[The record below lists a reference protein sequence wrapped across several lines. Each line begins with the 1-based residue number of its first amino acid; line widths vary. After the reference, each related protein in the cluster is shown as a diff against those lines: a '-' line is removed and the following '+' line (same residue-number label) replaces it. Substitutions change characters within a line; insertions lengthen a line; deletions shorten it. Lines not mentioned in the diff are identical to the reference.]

1 MEQGFLTPPG
11 RREVLLAPSCQ
22 AGGVRKRQHEGKGM
36 QFPLFCSFSF
46 PPASSSKYAFS
57 PLKCHGQQLLLLLLP
72 PKPSSTAG
80 DSLSSH
86 LCSEIRSNNLC
97 FTQRIAGHLGPICIK
112 FLSYSTLTIL
122 PQHQQHLHCHCGFL
136 DTHLPVVAKKG
147 GILGWE
153 PPMMTAAPAQ
163 TPHLSFHCHI
173 LNTER

>member
-36 QFPLFCSFSF
+36 QFPLFCSFPF

-86 LCSEIRSNNLC
+86 LCSEIRSNNLVLHRGLLDTWVLFVKGFC
-97 FTQRIAGHLGPICIK
+97 HTP
-112 FLSYSTLTIL
+112 
-122 PQHQQHLHCHCGFL
+122 HQQSCLSTNSIF
-136 DTHLPVVAKKG
+136 TAIVVFRTPTCPWWQKKV
-147 GILGWE
+147 
-153 PPMMTAAPAQ
+153 A
-163 TPHLSFHCHI
+163 F
-173 LNTER
+173 